1 MPVITKIYEQTADLL
16 RRKVNP
22 CLGKQTDYI
31 GGGQLKS
38 EMKGEG
44 RLLTLDEF
52 KAERTYFTPER
63 KRAVFYLV
71 LLFGRIVCFLKGTVY
86 FKCIKSSNAAFQK
99 KETVKGFT
107 EQQFFHKDPDIGN
120 LKCNHKKPP

>member
-1 MPVITKIYEQTADLL
+1 MDYGLSLIHIW
-16 RRKVNP
+16 KVNP

-52 KAERTYFTPER
+52 KAERTYFSLE
-63 KRAVFYLV
+63 
-71 LLFGRIVCFLKGTVY
+71 
-86 FKCIKSSNAAFQK
+86 
-99 KETVKGFT
+99 
-107 EQQFFHKDPDIGN
+107 
-120 LKCNHKKPP
+120 

>member
-1 MPVITKIYEQTADLL
+1 MKIFPDHVIPDMVQFFVQSKDRKRRSCGAGERMPVITKIYEQTADLL

-31 GGGQLKS
+31 GGGQLKG

-63 KRAVFYLV
+63 KRAVSYLV
-71 LLFGRIVCFLKGTVY
+71 LVLRQNSMLFEGYRL
-86 FKCIKSSNAAFQK
+86 FQMY
-99 KETVKGFT
+99 
-107 EQQFFHKDPDIGN
+107 
-120 LKCNHKKPP
+120 